1 MLLKF
6 LKSKSPKFFLGF
18 VFFATVATTFQMIL
32 LVQFVF
38 VLVTVFAFK
47 ISKLPN
53 IKTTLISLSIL
64 CILFAPMIIFD
75 FRNQHITFNS
85 LINYGGES
93 SLRESGSL
101 LRGLKVYFTQM
112 RNHISLSTININF
125 LWSQLLIIIFIIS
138 GVILKYKKKREKV
151 KTIFL
156 LSWAFMSLPLI
167 WVSPGNPQYYVGIG
181 LGWIML
187 FSLSLKTFWETK
199 RLKAISILAVMLF
212 TVGTTLAI
220 YNLKMNK
227 DVFFR
232 TFQDDLNYADQ
243 QSVLNFI
250 HQDSNNQ
257 SYRLVSF
264 TIPSLHPEA
273 WDYLHQYFYPKNSSD
288 NAKIVYIV
296 IEKYVYPVWEEKWIN
311 DLGETR
317 LIFEKKFGLLRLQ
330 KREIID

>member
-1 MLLKF
+1 MF
-6 LKSKSPKFFLGF
+6 
-18 VFFATVATTFQMIL
+18 
-32 LVQFVF
+32 
-38 VLVTVFAFK
+38 
-47 ISKLPN
+47 
-53 IKTTLISLSIL
+53 
-64 CILFAPMIIFD
+64 ILFAPLILFD

-85 LINYGGES
+85 LLNFANGS
-93 SLRESGSL
+93 SSEEGSNL
-101 LRGLKVYFTQM
+101 VSAVIVYFNQM
-112 RNHISLSTININF
+112 RQHIGLSIININF
-125 LWSQLLIIIFIIS
+125 WWFQLIIIIFTIL
-138 GVILKYKKKREKV
+138 GVAINYKNLKENSKI
-151 KTIFL
+151 IFL
-156 LSWAFMSLPLI
+156 SIWGFMSLPLI

-187 FSLSLKTFWETK
+187 FSLALKTFWKTK
-199 RLKAISILAVMLF
+199 KLTVLSITATILF
-212 TVGTTLAI
+212 VIGIILSI
-220 YNLKMNK
+220 YNLNFNK

-232 TFQDDLNYADQ
+232 TSQDDLNYADQ
-243 QSVLNFI
+243 KSILNFI